1 MSEGANEWRCR
12 CRKPGPARLAGA
24 AHTRAPA
31 SGGLLRPGHTAS
43 VATVPGGRPSP
54 SPALCLWPAGSRVGR
69 PQQGVER
76 TEAAL
81 FLHSTPPFT
90 TRPPF
95 PQLRGGKCRED
106 TESGWPCWSLCGC
119 RALHRGPG
127 GGLRGPQLPA
137 LSNPGLILGSLGAL
151 APGAECPPHPGNH
164 GIQGAGTRL
173 ETGEPRL
180 GPVGG
185 EPKASSLPRTH
196 LQLPQKP
203 ARGVPRPQPLNL

>member
-1 MSEGANEWRCR
+1 MN
-12 CRKPGPARLAGA
+12 GA
-24 AHTRAPA
+24 AAAGSPALPGSPGRPTRGAPA

-69 PQQGVER
+69 LQQGVGR

-127 GGLRGPQLPA
+127 GGLRGPELPA

-151 APGAECPPHPGNH
+151 AAGAECPPTPGTMAFRGLGPDWKLENH
-164 GIQGAGTRL
+164 GWGRWVGSRRL
-173 ETGEPRL
+173 ALCPAPTCSCLRSQL
-180 GPVGG
+180 GVSPV
-185 EPKASSLPRTH
+185 PSP
-196 LQLPQKP
+196 
-203 ARGVPRPQPLNL
+203 